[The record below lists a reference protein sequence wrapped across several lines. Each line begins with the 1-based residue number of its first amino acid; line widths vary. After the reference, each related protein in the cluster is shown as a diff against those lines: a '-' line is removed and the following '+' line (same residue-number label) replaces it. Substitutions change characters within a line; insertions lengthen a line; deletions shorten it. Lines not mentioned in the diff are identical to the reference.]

1 MTRYR
6 RTIPQNVKDIGIW
19 YEIMQSLT
27 RIAVITNAFIIAI
40 TSDFIPQLVYK
51 YSYSP
56 YGSMQGYV
64 NFTLSYFNTTDLDTG
79 KTSLATDIPEIC
91 RYRYLSLLQVL
102 SWISFFFLDILDI
115 TSLHGQR
122 RNMNMINHFG
132 TFGLSDLCLLFVSRL
147 LSVFVWCC
155 SGILYQMFLPH
166 LGTK

>member
-1 MTRYR
+1 
-6 RTIPQNVKDIGIW
+6 
-19 YEIMQSLT
+19 MQSLT

-91 RYRYLSLLQVL
+91 RYSYNFLLKVFIQKFEYFSINVD
-102 SWISFFFLDILDI
+102 FLDI

-132 TFGLSDLCLLFVSRL
+132 TFGL
-147 LSVFVWCC
+147 
-155 SGILYQMFLPH
+155 
-166 LGTK
+166 

>member
-1 MTRYR
+1 
-6 RTIPQNVKDIGIW
+6 
-19 YEIMQSLT
+19 MQSLT

-91 RYRYLSLLQVL
+91 RL
-102 SWISFFFLDILDI
+102 
-115 TSLHGQR
+115 R
-122 RNMNMINHFG
+122 RVVAIH
-132 TFGLSDLCLLFVSRL
+132 
-147 LSVFVWCC
+147 
-155 SGILYQMFLPH
+155 
-166 LGTK
+166 

>member
-1 MTRYR
+1 
-6 RTIPQNVKDIGIW
+6 
-19 YEIMQSLT
+19 MQSLT

-91 RYRYLSLLQVL
+91 RYSYNFLLKVFIQKFEYFSINVD
-102 SWISFFFLDILDI
+102 FLDI

-132 TFGLSDLCLLFVSRL
+132 TFGLSDLSLLFVSRL
-147 LSVFVWCC
+147 LSVFV
-155 SGILYQMFLPH
+155 
-166 LGTK
+166 